1 MSNDLV
7 IKTNRLNTAIQN
19 LTLPEL
25 RIIQLAIIDA
35 RETGK
40 GLSTDTPL
48 VINALRYAEAFKTTR
63 QNAYIIM
70 KQAEDTLFNR
80 QFTFLDEKGKPIKSR
95 WLQQVRYLDDEGSI
109 EICLTKAVVEGI
121 TRIDGAIDF
130 FTKYLLTQ
138 TASLNSV
145 YSVRLY
151 ELLIQWRQAKQT
163 PVFDLMMFRGQL
175 GVESHEY
182 KNMCDFKKRVLNP
195 ALKEINHKTDIHST
209 YEQSK
214 NGRVV
219 NGFKFTVIQKNQLA
233 NQGDVLEGYLTPLTP
248 KQIPYFA
255 KLLAKDKI
263 FQKNANPSESYDAF
277 EKRLLIEL
285 AEYQK
290 QKLWLADLKRLGFCP
305 KYQDKTPFDP
315 QPVGL
320 APSIIHNDTAN
331 LLVKANSEINEK
343 INSKPNDDV
352 TKANKKAFLEKL
364 ETMMENIAISKAI
377 K

>member
-63 QNAYIIM
+63 QNAYMIM

-130 FTKYLLTQ
+130 FTKYLLAQ
-138 TASLNSV
+138 TANLNSV

-163 PVFDLMMFRGQL
+163 PIFDLTMFRGQL

-195 ALKEINHKTDIHST
+195 ALKEINHKTDIHVS

-219 NGFKFTVIQKNQLA
+219 DGFKFTVTQKTLA
-233 NQGDVLEGYLTPLTP
+233 KGKVLDGHLTPLTT

-255 KLLAKDKI
+255 KLLANDKT
-263 FQKNANPSESYDAF
+263 FQKNAHPAESYTMF
-277 EKRLLIEL
+277 EKRLLLEL
-285 AEYQK
+285 KNYDN
-290 QKLWLADLKRLGFCP
+290 QKLWLNDLKRLGFLP
-305 KYQDKTPFDP
+305 KYQDKQPTIEQVETVSISEKKQPTTPQVETVSTSENNQSTMTLTPDVFADN
-315 QPVGL
+315 VR
-320 APSIIHNDTAN
+320 SIIQQNIHKIK
-331 LLVKANSEINEK
+331 VKK
-343 INSKPNDDV
+343 
-352 TKANKKAFLEKL
+352 
-364 ETMMENIAISKAI
+364 
-377 K
+377 